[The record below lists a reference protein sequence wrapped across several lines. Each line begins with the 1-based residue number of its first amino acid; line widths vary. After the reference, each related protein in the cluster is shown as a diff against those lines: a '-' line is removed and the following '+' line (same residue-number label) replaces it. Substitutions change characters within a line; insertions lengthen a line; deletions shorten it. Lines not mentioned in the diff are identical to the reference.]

1 MNFILETKLKREGVV
16 VDTLAVAL
24 SVDEIT
30 KLVSTKG
37 LVAANKAI
45 DKFVNRYAGDLK
57 KKLASNINK

>member
-24 SVDEIT
+24 SIDELS
-30 KLVSTKG
+30 KLVAGKG